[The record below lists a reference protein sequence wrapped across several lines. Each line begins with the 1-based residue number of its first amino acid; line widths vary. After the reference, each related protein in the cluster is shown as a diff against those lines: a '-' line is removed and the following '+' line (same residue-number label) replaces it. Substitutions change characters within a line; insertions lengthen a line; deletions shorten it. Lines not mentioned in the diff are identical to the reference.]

1 MTTKTHKI
9 LVFLLIAGLSLAL
22 TSVAMA
28 EDNNRG
34 EQQKDINIRED
45 IKTELQDRSVTASS
59 SNRFENADNENGV
72 EDSNSSSTDSNNKD
86 DGNKGDIGEAHQS
99 EVSRSVQSILDIADR
114 EGQIGQQVRD
124 IANEEGSST
133 SKIKDELSKIENRSA
148 LMTFLI
154 GSDYKNLGAL
164 RSEIV
169 QTRNRI
175 GQMTKLAESMPSSTD
190 KMDLLNQ
197 IDSLEQAHNQL
208 DSFVNANESKF
219 SLFGWFAKLF
229 R

>member
-190 KMDLLNQ
+190 KMDLL
-197 IDSLEQAHNQL
+197 I
-208 DSFVNANESKF
+208 
-219 SLFGWFAKLF
+219 